1 MPAVESKYMC
11 VRVCVCQAVPERM
24 KTTIMQFSCRSFF
37 LGMVVPLHPT
47 LMSELFDDYRFVYLW
62 IFDHIY
68 IYVFLKKR
76 IYIYIYKNQIVHKGP
91 SCIYT
96 KIFMGKTG
104 LMRFL

>member
-1 MPAVESKYMC
+1 MC

-37 LGMVVPLHPT
+37 GMVVPLHPT

-68 IYVFLKKR
+68 IYIFFFSKKKN
-76 IYIYIYKNQIVHKGP
+76 IYIYIYKSN
-91 SCIYT
+91 ST
-96 KIFMGKTG
+96 
-104 LMRFL
+104 